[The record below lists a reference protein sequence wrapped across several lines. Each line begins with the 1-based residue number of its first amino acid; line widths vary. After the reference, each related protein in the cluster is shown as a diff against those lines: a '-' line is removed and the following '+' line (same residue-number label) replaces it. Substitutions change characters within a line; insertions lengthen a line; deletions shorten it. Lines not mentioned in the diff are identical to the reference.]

1 MRGVPDADIAAA
13 AGNPE
18 RMKQLIN
25 QNFGPGSAGTQ
36 SASPGADVAPI
47 GDNRASTIAALR
59 GIPLAGA
66 YVDKGTALLNAAA
79 QPWLET
85 GLSHAGTFAE
95 RAAENEKTI
104 KAATD
109 KFEKDHPIGTG
120 VGKFA
125 IGAGALAPFGAT
137 ALGAKAFGMAGE
149 ALLPSILKGATTFG
163 LLNAGDAAA
172 RGGDAQDIAKECA
185 DRSWR
190 RRLSAGRKGTHDTR
204 S

>member
-1 MRGVPDADIAAA
+1 M
-13 AGNPE
+13 
-18 RMKQLIN
+18 
-25 QNFGPGSAGTQ
+25 
-36 SASPGADVAPI
+36 API
-47 GDNRASTIAALR
+47 GDNRASTIAGVR

-95 RAAENEKTI
+95 RTAENENTI

-109 KFEKDHPIGTG
+109 HYEQDHPIGTG

-137 ALGAKAFGMAGE
+137 ALGAKA
-149 ALLPSILKGATTFG
+149 
-163 LLNAGDAAA
+163 
-172 RGGDAQDIAKECA
+172 
-185 DRSWR
+185 
-190 RRLSAGRKGTHDTR
+190 
-204 S
+204 